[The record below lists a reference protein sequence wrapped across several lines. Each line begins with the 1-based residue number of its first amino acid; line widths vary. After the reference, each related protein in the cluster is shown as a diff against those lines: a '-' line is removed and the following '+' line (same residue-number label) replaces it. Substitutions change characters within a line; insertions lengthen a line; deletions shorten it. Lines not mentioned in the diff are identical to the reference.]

1 MHRAAVI
8 FVVAGLAAIPVEAQD
23 RGRYSERAQG
33 IPPGH
38 LPPPGECR
46 VWYDDRPA
54 GHQPPP
60 TNCRQA
66 ERVAARDRYARVIY
80 GSDRGG
86 RDDGWSNRDDDRRN
100 RDRAVPR
107 RDPSRYPYPD
117 RGPYPDRYPTR
128 DRYPYPSDRYPYPDR
143 YPRERG
149 GYGYSTVPFDNGYK
163 DGYEKGRDD
172 ARDRDSYDPV
182 RHSRYRSADRGYNRR
197 YGSREEYKDI
207 YRDGFR
213 AGYDE
218 GYRDNGGYSG
228 DRRRSGIRLPWPF

>member
-1 MHRAAVI
+1 MHRAAVL
-8 FVVAGLAAIPVEAQD
+8 FVMAGLAAAPAAAQNRSRNGD
-23 RGRYSERAQG
+23 RAQG

-60 TNCRQA
+60 TDCHEA
-66 ERVAARDRYARVIY
+66 ERVAARDRDTRVIY
-80 GSDRGG
+80 GGERDR
-86 RDDGWSNRDDDRRN
+86 RDDGRWERDDDRRD
-100 RDRAVPR
+100 RGRAVPR
-107 RDPSRYPYPD
+107 RNPSDYPYPD
-117 RGPYPDRYPTR
+117 RRYPDRYPSR
-128 DRYPYPSDRYPYPDR
+128 DRYPYPDDRYGYPER
-143 YPRERG
+143 YPRDG
-149 GYGYSTVPFDNGYK
+149 GRYGYSNVPFDNGYR
-163 DGYEKGRDD
+163 DGYEKGRED

-218 GYRDNGGYSG
+218 GYRDNGGY
-228 DRRRSGIRLPWPF
+228 RRERGRSGIRLPWPF